1 MKRINIILIVLSL
14 VLLGCKGSINGAK
27 LYQMPAKTEHGFNMI
42 VEIPAGTNHKI
53 EFNTENKKF
62 EVDQIDGQDRI
73 IDFLPYPGNYGF
85 IPSTLM
91 DEERGGDGDA
101 LDVLLISESLP
112 TGTMVEI
119 KPIATLLLK
128 DGGEIDTKIIAVPV
142 APEQQIMEIDH
153 FQEFLIQYDV
163 AKRMIENW
171 FLNYKGFGEME
182 LLGWEDEHY
191 AIKEI
196 EKWMLK

>member
-1 MKRINIILIVLSL
+1 MKLIYATLFVLG
-14 VLLGCKGSINGAK
+14 VALLGCKDAVNGAK
-27 LYQMPAKTEHGFNMI
+27 LYTMPAKTEAGYNMI

-53 EFNTENKKF
+53 EFNTVNKKF
-62 EVDQIDGQDRI
+62 EVDQIEGKDRI

-112 TGTMVEI
+112 MGTVVEM
-119 KPIATLLLK
+119 KPIATLMLK

-142 APEQQIMEIDH
+142 SPEQQIMKIDH

-182 LLGWEDEHY
+182 LLGWEDETY